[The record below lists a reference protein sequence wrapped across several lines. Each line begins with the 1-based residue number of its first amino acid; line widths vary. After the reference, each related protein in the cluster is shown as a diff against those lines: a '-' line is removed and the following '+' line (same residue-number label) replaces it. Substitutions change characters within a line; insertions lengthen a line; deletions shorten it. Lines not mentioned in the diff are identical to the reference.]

1 MLRNLCIWLVTAAL
15 LGCSSS
21 GNESAGTEDVSNSI
35 TFETK
40 VVDTYIPDDVIA
52 NLTGKRRSKLSNLY
66 SDGSSMFN
74 FRIEKEFTELKIKL
88 IGKQSSYTMNW
99 SAQSSEGDKKV
110 LLFNNV
116 NQGDFVVD
124 VLLASPGQI
133 QVFFNEGL
141 ESFVFKT
148 ENSPI
153 DARVEV
159 YLDGVL
165 HDIPGVLYDIGV

>member
-1 MLRNLCIWLVTAAL
+1 MVRNLSIWLVAVVL
-15 LGCSSS
+15 FSCSSS
-21 GNESAGTEDVSNSI
+21 ENESAGTEDGSNSI

-40 VVDTYIPDDVIA
+40 LNDTYIPEDVIA
-52 NLTGKRRSKLSNLY
+52 NLAGKRRSKLSNLY
-66 SDGSSMFN
+66 SDGASIFN
-74 FRIEKEFTELKIKL
+74 FTIEKEFTELKIML
-88 IGKQSSYTMNW
+88 IGKQSSYAMKW
-99 SAQSSEGDKKV
+99 SAQSSEENKNV
-110 LLFNNV
+110 LFFNNI

-124 VLLASPGQI
+124 VLLASPGQV

>member
-1 MLRNLCIWLVTAAL
+1 MVRNLSIWLLTAAL
-15 LGCSSS
+15 LGCTSSENESS
-21 GNESAGTEDVSNSI
+21 GTEEVSNSI

-40 VVDTYIPDDVIA
+40 VDDTYIPEDVISSIIS
-52 NLTGKRRSKLSNLY
+52 KRRSKLSNLY
-66 SDGSSMFN
+66 SDGASMFN
-74 FRIEKEFTELKIKL
+74 FKIEKEFTELKIIL
-88 IGKQSSYTMNW
+88 VGKQSSYTMRW
-99 SAQSSEGDKKV
+99 SAQSTEGNKNV
-110 LLFNNV
+110 LPFSNV

-148 ENSPI
+148 ENRPI

-159 YLDGVL
+159 YLDGEL
-165 HDIPGVLYDIGV
+165 NDIPGVLYDIGV